1 MGRARNLL
9 THVISFFQQH
19 RLETAHA
26 VLGVSG
32 GVDSMVLLHLC
43 QRAAEEA
50 PRALGGF
57 SVVHVHHGLREAAD
71 GDAAFV
77 EQYCRD
83 RGIPCDIARVTVV
96 DARGEGVEAAARRA
110 RYEALAE
117 RARAKGGV
125 ILVAHHAQDELE
137 TFIMRLLRGAGPGG
151 LGAMRPETEMN
162 GVRVLRPLLA
172 VEKREIERYAAAH
185 GVPHVEDE
193 TNEDPRFFRNRVRQV
208 VIPALRAVEPRA
220 EEKVLQALELL
231 WAEDAYMRELACEAA
246 RRVAVCGAD
255 GRIAFSASRLGE
267 LHVSLQRRVIHILL
281 NCFSA
286 REWTSAHV
294 EAVRRLA
301 LSGPPSGEVH
311 LAADVRCVRSYDNL
325 YIGHPPIARPA
336 VETAVAWDLHSAA
349 EARVGEGEAR
359 WRFRRL
365 RVAHPASA
373 RMPSPWWLLLPADV
387 SRAEIVIGVPTSE
400 RVPLFGGHGTKK
412 LQDVFTD
419 AKLPRA
425 WRARWPLLRVD
436 GDIVWIPGVMRSGA
450 HLWRGGPALVIRA
463 RPPAACQ
470 RALGE
475 R

>member
-1 MGRARNLL
+1 MI
-9 THVISFFQQH
+9 TFFQQH

-71 GDAAFV
+71 GDAEFV
-77 EQYCRD
+77 ERYCRD

-96 DARGEGVEAAARRA
+96 DARGEGLEAAARRA

-172 VEKREIERYAAAH
+172 VEKSEIERYAALH

-220 EEKVLQALELL
+220 EEKVRQALELL

-286 REWTSAHV
+286 REWTLAHV

-336 VETAVAWDLHSAA
+336 VETAVAWDIHSAA

-387 SRAEIVIGVPTSE
+387 SRAEIVMGVPTSE
-400 RVPLFGGHGTKK
+400 WVPLFGGHGTKK

-436 GDIVWIPGVMRSGA
+436 GDIVWIPGIMRSGA
-450 HLWRGGPALVIRA
+450 HLWGGGPAFVIRA

>member
-1 MGRARNLL
+1 MGRARDLL

-26 VLGVSG
+26 VIGVSG

-43 QRAAEEA
+43 QRAAQEA
-50 PRALGGF
+50 PSALGGF
-57 SVVHVHHGLREAAD
+57 SVVHVHHHLRETAD
-71 GDAAFV
+71 RDAEFV
-77 EQYCRD
+77 ERYCRE
-83 RGIPCDIARVTVV
+83 REIPCEIAHVKVV
-96 DARGEGVEAAARRA
+96 DERGEGLEAAARRA
-110 RYEALAE
+110 RYQALAE

-125 ILVAHHAQDELE
+125 ILVAHHAQDQLE

-151 LGAMRPETEMN
+151 LGAMRPEAEMN
-162 GVRVLRPLLA
+162 GVRVARPLIA
-172 VEKREIERYAAAH
+172 VEKGEIDRYAEAH

-220 EEKVLQALELL
+220 EEKLLEALELL
-231 WAEDAYMRELACEAA
+231 WAEDAYMRELAHEAA
-246 RRVAVCGAD
+246 CQIAMRDAE
-255 GRIAFSASRLGE
+255 GRMAFSASRLCE

-286 REWTSAHV
+286 REWTFAHV

-311 LAADVRCVRSYDNL
+311 LAADVRCVRSYDHM
-325 YIGHPPIARPA
+325 YIGHPPSASPA
-336 VETAVAWDLHSAA
+336 PKAAVAWDLHSAA
-349 EARVGEGEAR
+349 EVLVGEGDAR

-365 RVAHPASA
+365 RVEHPASA
-373 RMPSPWWLLLPADV
+373 RMPSPWWLLVPADV
-387 SRAEIVIGVPTSE
+387 SCAEIAMGVPTSA
-400 RVPLFGGHGTKK
+400 RVRLFGGHGTKK

-419 AKLPRA
+419 AKVPREL
-425 WRARWPLLRVD
+425 RGRWPIVFVD
-436 GDIVWIPGVMRSGA
+436 GEIAWIPGVMRSGA
-450 HLWRGGPALVIRA
+450 CLWRGGPAYVVRA
-463 RPPAACQ
+463 RPPAACE

>member
-1 MGRARNLL
+1 MERAGHLL

-83 RGIPCDIARVTVV
+83 RGIPCEIVRVTVV
-96 DARGEGVEAAARRA
+96 DGRGEGLEAAARRA

-137 TFIMRLLRGAGPGG
+137 TFVMRLLRGAGPGG
-151 LGAMRPETEMN
+151 LGAMRPDVEMN

-172 VEKREIERYAAAH
+172 VEKGEIERYAARH
-185 GVPHVEDE
+185 GLLHVEDE
-193 TNEDPRFFRNRVRQV
+193 TNEDLRFFRNRVRQV
-208 VIPALRAVEPRA
+208 VIPALRAVEPHV

-231 WAEDAYMRELACEAA
+231 WEEDAYMRELAREAV
-246 RRVAVCGAD
+246 RRVAVRGAD
-255 GRIAFSASRLGE
+255 GRIALSASRLAE

-286 REWTSAHV
+286 REWTLAHV

-325 YIGHPPIARPA
+325 YIGQPPIARPA
-336 VETAVAWDLHSAA
+336 VEAAVAWDLDRAA
-349 EARVGEGEAR
+349 EARIGIGEAR

-365 RVAHPASA
+365 RVAHPASP
-373 RMPSPWWLLLPADV
+373 RMPSPWRLLLPADV
-387 SRAEIVIGVPTSE
+387 SRAAIFIGVPTSE
-400 RVPLFGGHGTKK
+400 RVKLFGGNGTKK

-419 AKLPRA
+419 AKLPRDL
-425 WRARWPLLRVD
+425 RARWPILRVD
-436 GDIVWIPGVMRSGA
+436 GEIVWIPGIMRSGA
-450 HLWRGGPALVIRA
+450 HLWRGGPAFVIQA
-463 RPPAACQ
+463 RPPVACQ
-470 RALGE
+470 RALGQ

>member
-1 MGRARNLL
+1 MGRAHNLL

-50 PRALGGF
+50 PSALGGF
-57 SVVHVHHGLREAAD
+57 SVVHVHHHLRETAD
-71 GDAAFV
+71 RDAAFV
-77 EQYCRD
+77 ERYCRE
-83 RGIPCDIARVTVV
+83 REIPCEIAHVKVV
-96 DARGEGVEAAARRA
+96 DERGEGLEAAARRA
-110 RYEALAE
+110 RYQALAD
-117 RARAKGGV
+117 RARVKGGV

-151 LGAMRPETEMN
+151 LGAMRPEAEMN

-172 VEKREIERYAAAH
+172 VEKSEIERYAALH

-220 EEKVLQALELL
+220 EEKVRQALELL

-286 REWTSAHV
+286 REWTLAHV

-349 EARVGEGEAR
+349 EVLVGEGEVR

-387 SRAEIVIGVPTSE
+387 SRAEIAMGVPTSE

-436 GDIVWIPGVMRSGA
+436 GDIVWIPGIMRSGA
-450 HLWRGGPALVIRA
+450 HLWGGGPAFVIRA

>member
-1 MGRARNLL
+1 MERAGHLL

-83 RGIPCDIARVTVV
+83 RGIPCEIVRVAVV
-96 DARGEGVEAAARRA
+96 DGRGEGLEAAARRA

-137 TFIMRLLRGAGPGG
+137 TFVMRLLRGAGPGG
-151 LGAMRPETEMN
+151 LGAMRPDVEMN

-172 VEKREIERYAAAH
+172 VEKGEIERYAALH
-185 GVPHVEDE
+185 GLLHVEDE

-231 WAEDAYMRELACEAA
+231 WEEDAYMRELAREAV
-246 RRVAVCGAD
+246 RRVAVRGAD
-255 GRIAFSASRLGE
+255 GRIALSASRLAE

-286 REWTSAHV
+286 REWTLAHV
-294 EAVRRLA
+294 EAVRSLA

-325 YIGHPPIARPA
+325 YIGQPPIARPA
-336 VETAVAWDLHSAA
+336 VEAAVAWDLDRAA
-349 EARVGEGEAR
+349 EARIGTGEAR

-365 RVAHPASA
+365 RVAHPASP
-373 RMPSPWWLLLPADV
+373 RMPSPWWLFLPADV
-387 SRAEIVIGVPTSE
+387 SRAAIFIGVPTSE
-400 RVPLFGGHGTKK
+400 RVKLFGGNGTKK

-419 AKLPRA
+419 AKLPRDL
-425 WRARWPLLRVD
+425 RARWPILRVD
-436 GDIVWIPGVMRSGA
+436 GEIVWIPGIMRSGA
-450 HLWRGGPALVIRA
+450 HLWRGGPAFVIQA
-463 RPPAACQ
+463 RPPVACQ
-470 RALGE
+470 RALGQ

>member
-1 MGRARNLL
+1 MERARNLL

-19 RLETAHA
+19 HLGTAHA

-43 QRAAEEA
+43 QRALAET

-71 GDAAFV
+71 GDARFV
-77 EQYCRD
+77 ERYCRD
-83 RGIPCDIARVTVV
+83 RGIPCEIARVRVEDV
-96 DARGEGVEAAARRA
+96 RGEGVEAAARRA

-117 RARAKGGV
+117 RARATGGV

-151 LGAMRPETEMN
+151 LGAMRPEAEMN

-172 VEKREIERYAAAH
+172 VEKGEIERYAAAH
-185 GVPHVEDE
+185 GVPHVDDE

-220 EEKVLQALELL
+220 EEKVMQALELL
-231 WAEDAYMRELACEAA
+231 WAEDAYMREMALEAA
-246 RRVAVCGAD
+246 RRLAARGDD
-255 GRIAFSASRLGE
+255 GRIAFSAHRLAE

-286 REWTSAHV
+286 REWTWAHV
-294 EAVRRLA
+294 EAVHRLA
-301 LSGPPSGEVH
+301 FSGSSSGEVH
-311 LAADVRCVRSYDNL
+311 LAADVRCVRSYDTL
-325 YIGHPPIARPA
+325 YIGHPPSAVPA
-336 VETAVAWDLHSAA
+336 QEAVVAWDLLAA
-349 EARVGEGEAR
+349 PEARVGHGEAR

-387 SRAEIVIGVPTSE
+387 SRAEIVTGVPTSE
-400 RVPLFGGHGTKK
+400 RVRLFGGHGTKK

-419 AKLPRA
+419 AKLPRE
-425 WRARWPLLRVD
+425 WRARWPMLRV
-436 GDIVWIPGVMRSGA
+436 GKDIVWIPGILRSGA
-450 HLWRGGPALVIRA
+450 HLWRGGPAIVIRA
-463 RPPAACQ
+463 RPPAGCP
-470 RALGE
+470 RGLGG

>member
-1 MGRARNLL
+1 MERAGHLL

-83 RGIPCDIARVTVV
+83 RGIPCEIVRVTVV
-96 DARGEGVEAAARRA
+96 DGRGEGLEAAARRA

-137 TFIMRLLRGAGPGG
+137 TFVMRLLRGAGPGG
-151 LGAMRPETEMN
+151 LGAMRPDVEMN

-172 VEKREIERYAAAH
+172 VEKGEIERYAALH
-185 GVPHVEDE
+185 GLLHVEDE

-231 WAEDAYMRELACEAA
+231 WEEDAYMRELAREAV
-246 RRVAVCGAD
+246 RRVAVRGAD
-255 GRIAFSASRLGE
+255 GRIALSASRLAE

-286 REWTSAHV
+286 REWTLAHV

-301 LSGPPSGEVH
+301 FSGPPSGEVH

-325 YIGHPPIARPA
+325 YIGQPPIARPA
-336 VETAVAWDLHSAA
+336 VEAAVAWDLDRAA
-349 EARVGEGEAR
+349 EARIGTGEAR

-365 RVAHPASA
+365 RVAHPASP
-373 RMPSPWWLLLPADV
+373 RMPSPCWLLLPADV
-387 SRAEIVIGVPTSE
+387 SRAAISIGVPTSE
-400 RVPLFGGHGTKK
+400 RVTLFGGNGTKK

-419 AKLPRA
+419 AKLPRDL
-425 WRARWPLLRVD
+425 RARWPILRVD
-436 GDIVWIPGVMRSGA
+436 GEIVWIPGIMRSGA
-450 HLWRGGPALVIRA
+450 HLWRDGPAFVIRA